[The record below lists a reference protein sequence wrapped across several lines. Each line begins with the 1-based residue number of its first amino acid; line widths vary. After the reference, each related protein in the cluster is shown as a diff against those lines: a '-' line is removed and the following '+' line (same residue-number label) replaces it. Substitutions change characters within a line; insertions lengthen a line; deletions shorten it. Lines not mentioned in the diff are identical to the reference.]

1 MDGVGRFGV
10 TRRWHG
16 AAPGL
21 IAALGAAVPA
31 LADAPAPPAGE
42 ALVTV
47 MGVVTPYATF
57 GLLKHLDGIAGV
69 ATVTFDLATG
79 VADVHLRPGAT
90 VTDDQFRAAIR
101 SASYTPGDIRRKS
114 ETSGTVPSER

>member
-1 MDGVGRFGV
+1 MDGVGPIGV
-10 TRRWHG
+10 TRRWQW

-21 IAALGAAVPA
+21 IAALGVAVPA
-31 LADAPAPPAGE
+31 LADAPVLPASE

-57 GLLKHLDGIAGV
+57 GLLKHLNGIPGV
-69 ATVTFDLATG
+69 ETVTFDLAHG
-79 VADVHLRPGAT
+79 IADVHIHPGAT

-101 SASYTPGDIRRKS
+101 SASYTPGDIRWKP
-114 ETSGTVPSER
+114 ETSKNLPSER